1 MNILAKT
8 ARLNKSKSEV
18 WDVIS
23 ELANNHYLHQI
34 TEGIVKCI
42 DCEFGIKSGE
52 VDFFHDGGYYTERV
66 SLDPD
71 KKTVRMHVVRGHA
84 GPTIFSV
91 GNIEIDEIEENETEV
106 TLDFTYDQYLGL
118 FGKLTKAILIDSL
131 FEALSFEIMMSIE
144 ENEASMDRW
153 GNERGF
159 YH

>member
-23 ELANNHYLHQI
+23 EFANNHYLHPI
-34 TEGIVKCI
+34 NEGIVKYI
-42 DCEFGIKSGE
+42 DCKFGIKSGE

-66 SLDPD
+66 NPDPD

-84 GPTIFSV
+84 DPTIFSV
-91 GNIEIDEIEENETEV
+91 GNVEIDEIEENETKV
-106 TLDFTYDQYLGL
+106 TLDFTHDQHLGL
-118 FGKLTKAILIDSL
+118 FGKLTKTILIDSL
-131 FEALSFEIMMSIE
+131 FEELSFEIMMNIE
-144 ENEASMDRW
+144 ENEASYGQM
-153 GNERGF
+153 GKRGGV